1 MPVDDEFVYIITYG
15 LAGAVCKVLGKEK
28 ADSIFRLAGEREFGE
43 LKKKVDI
50 SETEPVAVLNKI
62 ARWFEKTGYLQRQ
75 EIKRTSE
82 NEIIVDTYGVSEGYY
97 AASSKLRQEGAE
109 SPHYWTFMAIASLEK
124 RCDLNVRSES
134 LSTPAM
140 REERTSHLRD
150 RLLSSEV

>member
-1 MPVDDEFVYIITYG
+1 LPVDDEFVYIITYG

-97 AASSKLRQEGAE
+97 AAGLELKKENAST
-109 SPHYWTFMAIASLEK
+109 PHYW
-124 RCDLNVRSES
+124 RCLAVAALKDRCALKAKAEP
-134 LSTPAM
+134 LSTRAM
-140 REERTSHLRD
+140 WEERPRHYRD
-150 RLLSSEV
+150 RLLLSKT